1 MDARQRTVGHLQE
14 LNTVV
19 AGLALTLAITK
30 LFETKSFDERA
41 AVPSSF
47 EVLPY
52 FVAYVFTLVPIYH
65 GAMRHLDVTYFEDK
79 KANVRSGA
87 LMFDWALLFI
97 ESCFLLGLAY
107 LMQKPTAFGWA
118 LCIFLGFDCLW
129 AFIANLGFAPKL
141 KQDRPEWKW
150 ATINFV
156 AVCILVLTL
165 AVTRAVETKLDLT
178 SFTWIPI
185 LVVCVARTIW
195 DYAWCWSY
203 YYPSSTSRQRESAK
217 TAMVRQQE

>member
-1 MDARQRTVGHLQE
+1 M
-14 LNTVV
+14 V
-19 AGLALTLAITK
+19 AGLALTLATTK
-30 LFETKSFDERA
+30 LFDESA
-41 AVPSSF
+41 AMPLRLD
-47 EVLPY
+47 VLPY
-52 FVAYVFTLVPIYH
+52 FVAYVFTLVPFYH
-65 GAMRHLDVTYFEDK
+65 GAMRHLDITYFEDK
-79 KANVRSGA
+79 KANVRAGA
-87 LMFDWALLFI
+87 LMFDWAFLFI

-129 AFIANLGFAPKL
+129 AFIANLGFAPKA
-141 KQDRPEWKW
+141 KQNRPEWKW

-165 AVTRAVETKLDLT
+165 VVAGAVETKLGLLT
-178 SFTWIPI
+178 SFRWILI

-203 YYPSSTSRQRESAK
+203 YYPSATSR
-217 TAMVRQQE
+217 